1 MSQDVSQ
8 FILIAEDD
16 FDDRLLYKE
25 AIQHGGYQVSCA
37 FVGSG
42 DELIKYLHDESNP
55 RPSLIIMDFRMPG
68 MSFDE
73 VISAIE
79 ENPQLNTIPLVVVTG
94 SPVCGEEAKT
104 CVKPT
109 VTKPN
114 TFDEWVHTLDQI
126 LTHRFETVKF
136 PRLHDSISYLQSH
149 HSST

>member
-1 MSQDVSQ
+1 MSQVVSQ

-16 FDDRLLYKE
+16 SDDRLLYKE
-25 AIQHGGYQVSCA
+25 AIQHSGYKVSCA

-42 DELIKYLHDESNP
+42 DELITYLHDESNP
-55 RPSLIIMDFRMPG
+55 RPSLIIMGFRMPG
-68 MSFDE
+68 MNFDE

-79 ENPQLNTIPLVVVTG
+79 ENPQMNTIPLVVVTG
-94 SPVCGEEAKT
+94 SPVCGEAKT
-104 CVKPT
+104 CLKPT

-126 LTHRFETVKF
+126 LTHRFEKVKL
-136 PRLHDSISYLQSH
+136 PHLHDTISYLQSH

>member
-16 FDDRLLYKE
+16 SDDRLLYKE
-25 AIQHGGYQVSCA
+25 AIQHSGYQVSCA

-68 MSFDE
+68 MNFDE

-79 ENPQLNTIPLVVVTG
+79 DNPQLNKIPLVIVTG
-94 SPVCGEEAKT
+94 SPVCGEAKT
-104 CVKPT
+104 CLKPF

-126 LTHRFETVKF
+126 LTHRFEKVKL
-136 PRLHDSISYLQSH
+136 PHLHDTISYLHSH